1 MKTCLIAIVGT
12 ASIVAS
18 ADAGFLGFVAS
29 VRTVGANTVID
40 IFAGVDNASDKFL
53 NVYNSNISTSLAGG
67 FVQKAGLA
75 TKTWKPDTAGF
86 TSTRNTLDDSFMTA
100 GTFSGGAYGGEYYA
114 SSNTNGDPNFT
125 GTSWNA
131 TPASPAATTI
141 PALAGWYTGDPTSV
155 DNRAE
160 SLAGMVGR
168 INTGVTAASGGSNA
182 SLGSASA
189 NFGIWCGHIVV
200 TGTGTLSNGAV
211 QGNILWSA
219 SASIKDGVTGA
230 TDQRISTFATAVP
243 TPGALALL
251 GIAGFASRRRRA

>member
-1 MKTCLIAIVGT
+1 MKTAAAIAIVGT

-40 IFAGVDNASDKFL
+40 LYAGVDNASDKFL
-53 NVYNSNISTSLAGG
+53 NVYNANISTTLAGG

-86 TSTRNTLDDSFMTA
+86 GSTRNISDDSFFTA
-100 GTFSGGAYGGEYYA
+100 GTFSGGAYAGEFYA

-131 TPASPAATTI
+131 TPASPAATTV
-141 PALAGWYTGDPTSV
+141 PANAGWYTGDPTSV

-160 SLAGMVGR
+160 SLAGLVGR
-168 INTGVTAASGGSNA
+168 INTGATAASGNTVGSA
-182 SLGSASA
+182 GSASA
-189 NFGIWCGHIVV
+189 NFGIWCGHLVV
-200 TGTGTLSNGAV
+200 VGTNVVLGSPTGNV
-211 QGNILWSA
+211 LWSA
-219 SASIKDGVTGA
+219 SVSIKDGVTGA
-230 TDQRISTFATAVP
+230 TDQRISTFAVP
-243 TPGALALL
+243 APGALALL

>member
-1 MKTCLIAIVGT
+1 MKTAAAIAIVGT

-53 NVYNSNISTSLAGG
+53 NVYNANISTSLAGG

-86 TSTRNTLDDSFMTA
+86 TSTRNTIDDSFMTA
-100 GTFSGGAYGGEYYA
+100 GTFSGGAYGGEFYA

-125 GTSWNA
+125 GSSWNA
-131 TPASPAATTI
+131 TPASPAATTV
-141 PALAGWYTGDPTSV
+141 PVNAGWYTGDPTSV

-160 SLAGMVGR
+160 SLAGMIGR
-168 INTGVTAASGGSNA
+168 VNSGSTAASGNTAGSV
-182 SLGSASA
+182 GSANA

-200 TGTGTLSNGAV
+200 AGNGTMGTNL
-211 QGNILWSA
+211 LWSA
-219 SASIKDGVTGA
+219 SISIKDGVTGA
-230 TDQRISTFATAVP
+230 TDQRISSFIPA
-243 TPGALALL
+243 PGALALVGL
-251 GIAGFASRRRRA
+251 AGFASRRRRA

>member
-40 IFAGVDNASDKFL
+40 IFAGVSNESDKFL
-53 NVYNSNISTSLAGG
+53 NVYNANISTTLAGG

-100 GTFSGGAYGGEYYA
+100 GTFSGGQYGGEYYA
-114 SSNTNGDPNFT
+114 SSQTNGDPNFT
-125 GTSWNA
+125 GSSWNA
-131 TPASPAATTI
+131 TPASPAATTV
-141 PALAGWYTGDPTSV
+141 PANAGWYTGDPTSV

-160 SLAGMVGR
+160 SLAGMIGR
-168 INTGVTAASGGSNA
+168 VNTGATAASGNTAGSV
-182 SLGSASA
+182 GSANA

-200 TGTGTLSNGAV
+200 AGNGIMGTNL
-211 QGNILWSA
+211 LWSA
-219 SASIKDGVTGA
+219 SMSIKDGVTGV
-230 TDQRISTFATAVP
+230 TDQRISTFAAIP
-243 TPGALALL
+243 APGALALL

>member
-1 MKTCLIAIVGT
+1 
-12 ASIVAS
+12 VAS

-53 NVYNSNISTSLAGG
+53 NVYNANISTTLTGG

-86 TSTRNTLDDSFMTA
+86 TSTRSTSDDSFFTA

-131 TPASPAATTI
+131 TPASPAATTV
-141 PALAGWYTGDPTSV
+141 PANAGWYTGDPTSV

-168 INTGVTAASGGSNA
+168 WNTLATAASGNTPA
-182 SLGSASA
+182 SLGSATA
-189 NFGIWCGHIVV
+189 NYGIWCGHIVV
-200 TGTGTLSNGAV
+200 AGAGTMGN
-211 QGNILWSA
+211 NILWSA
-219 SASIKDGVTGA
+219 SMSIKDGVTGA
-230 TDQRISTFATAVP
+230 TDQRISTFIPA
-243 TPGALALL
+243 PGALALL

>member
-1 MKTCLIAIVGT
+1 MKTAAAIAIVGT
-12 ASIVAS
+12 ASLMAS
-18 ADAGFLGFVAS
+18 ANAGFLGFVAS

-40 IFAGVDNASDKFL
+40 IFAGVGNASDKFL
-53 NVYNSNISTSLAGG
+53 NVYNANISTSLAGG

-86 TSTRNTLDDSFMTA
+86 SSTRNTTDDSFFTA
-100 GTFSGGAYGGEYYA
+100 GTFSGGAYGGEFYA

-131 TPASPAATTI
+131 TPASPAATTV
-141 PALAGWYTGDPTSV
+141 PANAGWYTGDPTSV

-160 SLAGMVGR
+160 SLAGLVGR
-168 INTGVTAASGGSNA
+168 INTGATAASGNTV
-182 SLGSASA
+182 GSAGSATA

-200 TGTGTLSNGAV
+200 AGTGTMAT
-211 QGNILWSA
+211 NILWSA
-219 SASIKDGVTGA
+219 SVSIKDGVTSA
-230 TDQRISTFATAVP
+230 TDQRISTFAAVP
-243 TPGALALL
+243 APGALALL